1 MQRQA
6 DQLRDAL
13 DILQQRGQVV
23 GRSRAFKAALA
34 KASQVAATEATVLL
48 LGETGSGKEV
58 FARTIH
64 EASPRAGRPPVT
76 VNCAAIPRDLVES
89 EFFGHVKGAFTGATS
104 HRDGRFLRAD
114 RGTIL
119 LDEIGGLPLEL
130 QAKLLRVLQDGEF
143 EPVGSSQSS
152 RVDVRVIAVTNRNLV
167 DAVRNGQFREDHF
180 YRLNVFPIEL
190 PPLKARGNG
199 ILLLAERFAER
210 AAERFGRPHKRLH
223 RAHAARLLAYH

>member
-89 EFFGHVKGAFTGATS
+89 EFF
-104 HRDGRFLRAD
+104 DGRFLRAD

-119 LDEIGGLPLEL
+119 LDEIGELPLEL
-130 QAKLLRVLQDGEF
+130 QAKLLRFLQDGEF